1 MGSACLGQRCTRVV
15 RGGSTAGACGRGRVA
30 RVCRCVRRPAC
41 TQCRV
46 AGTRRVAPQ
55 AARALTFTAPRFM
68 SIKYA
73 KSHEWAKLE
82 GDIATVGISVLP
94 RCSTR
99 HACAPCLARRMIIL
113 LSVCVCAHLRARSA
127 WQWQCIHTCI
137 HTYVFVCVCLWCVC
151 VHHMQA
157 CMYMSVSLSLSL
169 SLSVYMCIYI
179 YIPFLFFTYS

>member
-113 LSVCVCAHLRARSA
+113 LSVCVRA
-127 WQWQCIHTCI
+127 HTCEHDPRGNGNAYIRAYI
-137 HTYVFVCVCLWCVC
+137 HMCLCVCVCGVSVC
-151 VHHMQA
+151 ITCKHA
-157 CMYMSVSLSLSL
+157 CICLSLSLSL
-169 SLSVYMCIYI
+169 SLSLCIYVCVHI
-179 YIPFLFFTYS
+179 HTHMH

>member
-137 HTYVFVCVCLWCVC
+137 HTCVFVCVCLSVVCLCASHASMHVYMSVCVC
-151 VHHMQA
+151 
-157 CMYMSVSLSLSL
+157 VSLSLCMY
-169 SLSVYMCIYI
+169 VCVHIHTHMH
-179 YIPFLFFTYS
+179 

>member
-99 HACAPCLARRMIIL
+99 DACAPCLARRMIIL
-113 LSVCVCAHLRARSA
+113 LSVCVRA
-127 WQWQCIHTCI
+127 HTCEHDPRGNGNAYIRAYI
-137 HTYVFVCVCLWCVC
+137 HVCLCVCVCLWCVC

-157 CMYMSVSLSLSL
+157 CMYICLCVCVCLSLY
-169 SLSVYMCIYI
+169 VCMCVCIYI
-179 YIPFLFFTYS
+179 HICIEI